1 MKRGSHASPE
11 RSAKKAKAPDAEASG
26 ILRDLLLNI
35 QKGHA
40 EPLLASLLAFH
51 DAIEWTSPLDC
62 AVLQAFLDI
71 SPRADQ
77 LLDLWG
83 SSVWV
88 DDKKRELFAPLME
101 VLTAVAATLRATN
114 VPAAEAFGL
123 AILKNKMEW
132 ITKQLTWSDKPRIEH
147 ATLTLCT
154 ELVSTNGRL
163 AREFVRLFD
172 FSAKFFA
179 TLSSRR
185 AKDVTMPDSSRT
197 FSVRHSFVAFVL
209 SLTHSHDEH
218 VYRFMVKADGPTHSL
233 FKSIDGDTLA
243 DVTVIL
249 SSLETTVLA
258 KADVLHK
265 HNVLS
270 MPAIAQLLKLLESPD
285 DAITDLAKAFLHQL
299 FFADGALYHVSQIS
313 TLPFLTKKGA
323 KALHLTEADE
333 APTSVAANIVTK
345 VLKSFNI
352 SASLGEPKR
361 EALLLEFL
369 KHYPGLVLPLFESYL
384 VVVQPRPSFKWFS
397 AASFVLQALRLPLTP
412 LAATLTA
419 HVDVS
424 CLDGLKQLLLPVGLT
439 KSVLTK
445 ALQHTDMLV
454 VYTTLNL
461 VAVVLARVAT
471 VTALLSNEVRSV
483 LEADVLR
490 GMLPP
495 PEVML
500 TLCTKYRPLETTDH
514 ASSKM
519 ELVCARALG
528 VLQAY
533 FVYLPQTMGETKFD
547 ISKLLLP
554 SQVAPSLLG
563 ALLQLLRV
571 AEPHR
576 LAYIV
581 HGGDAAKFQ
590 SLLRH
595 CLSAQPA
602 IATLGRH
609 VVRRTLAALQIFGLA
624 PVHDNHTPHEIDV
637 WLAQLGRHPNALAFF
652 DSLVRAVAANP
663 FACPGAPSASPV
675 TRALLSYL
683 SSAEM
688 PLQLKVT
695 DMAAA
700 TAFGVAVLR
709 NLQSLSVAPRELA
722 PSKVERDP
730 IGVVAAFVA
739 ACTSVETK
747 VAKSYARTL
756 TPATSLEALSA
767 TESLV
772 VTEPLLIAAVAH
784 RFVAMEQYLSTH
796 GTASLF
802 DSDVLRSGFGKP
814 STKKRCIVTHFFAT
828 APTHVV
834 LTSLFHP
841 HVLLRGGQSFVPS
854 TSALQS
860 YLATRL
866 ATPDASAAVAALDL
880 VHSLAMYLARHKKNI
895 ASTKSYVKAMRAAVT
910 ALQQLLVHV
919 AMDSVTLHASFWHSV
934 WAHHAEVLAIV
945 ATSDDAVLRAW
956 AMLPYAL
963 ASLFPEAYL
972 PKLLTP
978 WGETGPLAIAMA
990 THASPTEV
998 HDLLDAMLST
1008 PRPNV
1013 RLVLHLLDLSAHAT
1027 LPRPS
1032 LFARVVAIALG
1043 HPTTVSPKAWLLHY
1057 IQQHHVADN
1066 ALLASVFDLCW
1077 SDVSSVLHL
1086 SLLQELVVKNAKCRL
1101 AFASLRSS
1109 SQLLNEAS
1117 LPGVLAVAATYL
1129 QSAPLSSDCVAW
1141 VRDIIVPTCVDAIL
1155 NDANTSMTSLASVLE
1170 ALPEH
1175 TSSGD
1180 VDFLVDGLLQNKG
1193 KSLSPAQLQVFV
1205 LATKHYDLAPH
1216 AFKLLQFALQQLS
1229 RAPHGVAGDASAYIV
1244 ETLLVAHVR
1253 DIKKLPTIA
1262 AQSVVKALVANHAWL
1277 TAPALH
1283 RAIKTMAVLLPVDFM
1298 PLARVIVTALPQLQL
1313 ESTLVDALA
1322 AILATAP
1329 DGTTDDLV
1337 DLALLKALLSRYGAS
1352 LSPVD
1357 VALQSVLSL
1366 LETKFDVRLETAHY
1380 CFGRANHVA
1389 SSSLSSIKS
1398 HWLLEEIEPAR
1409 MRKSIE
1415 YFPLQRSFSGG
1426 AVDDDQEASVYD
1438 PAFFLPLVAHTLSTS
1453 HIPDKQLLQSG
1464 ILGYAICALSA
1475 EDDTIRA
1482 YAYGIVASAHE
1493 AMSVTARSHDFHE
1506 RRQIHLLLETLK
1518 NGVRSTHERL
1528 PSLLTVFANDAISV
1542 LLRPGHAMYPL
1553 INAFLLA
1560 RSALDTTDVPMFY
1573 TLFNS
1578 SATTYRQERS
1588 WLLHI
1593 IKRGVRLNIDV
1604 DLLQRRHVFAILL
1617 TFFDSP
1623 LADAYTQ
1630 DFVLHI
1636 LSRSVATPH
1645 GVFTLVH
1652 KFGLLAWL
1660 ECALLRHASSD
1671 VIVHWLLSIATT
1683 AIEAYESAEKND
1695 AKYRLNVVTQLQ
1707 QLCKSMMQLASSLPA
1722 TCTPLLSR
1730 LLSQYVAFGLASADT
1745 DLWFSLD
1752 LVESLVARATVDEA
1766 RDVAQLV
1773 ARCFARVPD
1782 AARSMQ
1788 FAPATYARWAS
1799 LSAFVG
1805 AHLSGDLPQTFPAT
1819 LHVLLD
1825 ASPAFA
1831 SAVHNDLP
1839 RGQLHVCLS

>member
-11 RSAKKAKAPDAEASG
+11 RSAKKAKAPDTEASS
-26 ILRDLLLNI
+26 ILRDFLLNI

-51 DAIEWTSPLDC
+51 AAIEWASPLDC

-101 VLTAVAATLRATN
+101 ILTAVAAKLRATD
-114 VPAAEAFGL
+114 VPVAEAFGL
-123 AILKNKMEW
+123 AILKNKMDW

-147 ATLTLCT
+147 ATLTLCN
-154 ELVSTNGRL
+154 ELVSTNARL

-172 FSAKFFA
+172 FGAKFFA
-179 TLSSRR
+179 TLCGRR
-185 AKDVTMPDSSRT
+185 AKDVTIPDSSRV
-197 FSVRHSFVAFVL
+197 FSVRHSFVCFVL
-209 SLTHSHDEH
+209 SLTASHDEH

-233 FKSIDGDTLA
+233 FKSIDGDTLP
-243 DVTVIL
+243 DVTAIL
-249 SSLETTVLA
+249 STLESTVLA
-258 KADVLHK
+258 KADVAHK

-270 MPAIAQLLKLLESPD
+270 MPAISQLLKLLESPD
-285 DAITDLAKAFLHQL
+285 DAICDLAKAFLHKI
-299 FFADGALYHVSQIS
+299 FFAESALYHVSQIS

-323 KALHLTEADE
+323 KALHLTETDE
-333 APTSVAANIVTK
+333 APTSIAASIVTK

-352 SASLGEPKR
+352 SASLGDPKR

-397 AASFVLQALRLPLTP
+397 AASFVLQSLRLPLTP
-412 LAATLTA
+412 LEATLRA
-419 HVDVS
+419 HVDVA

-471 VTALLSNEVRSV
+471 VTALLSKDVLAL

-500 TLCTKYRPLETTDH
+500 TLCTKYRPSDKEQH
-514 ASSKM
+514 SSKM

-581 HGGDAAKFQ
+581 HGGDATKFQ

-624 PVHDNHTPHEIDV
+624 PVYDTYTPHEIDV
-637 WLAQLGRHPNALAFF
+637 WLAQLGRHPDALAFF

-663 FACPGAPSASPV
+663 FACPGAPSLSPV
-675 TRALLSYL
+675 TRALVSYL

-688 PLQLKVT
+688 PLQLKVN
-695 DMAAA
+695 DVAAA

-709 NLQSLSVAPRELA
+709 NLQPLSMAPRELV
-722 PSKVERDP
+722 PPTIERDP
-730 IGVVAAFVA
+730 TGVVAAFVA
-739 ACTSVETK
+739 ACTSVEK
-747 VAKSYARTL
+747 KANKAYARTL
-756 TPATSLEALSA
+756 TTTTSLETLSP

-772 VTEPLLIAAVAH
+772 VSEPLLIASVSH
-784 RFVAMEQYLSTH
+784 RFAAIEQYMSTH
-796 GTASLF
+796 GSASLF
-802 DSDVLRSGFGKP
+802 DSDVLQAGFGKP

-834 LTSLFHP
+834 LQSLFHP
-841 HVLLRGGQSFVPS
+841 HVLLRGGQSVVPS
-854 TSALQS
+854 ASALQS
-860 YLATRL
+860 YLSTRL
-866 ATPDASAAVAALDL
+866 ATPDASATLAALDL
-880 VHSLAMYLARHKKNI
+880 VHSLSVYLARYKKNVP
-895 ASTKSYVKAMRAAVT
+895 ASKTYIKAMRAAVS
-910 ALQQLLVHV
+910 ALQLLLVHV
-919 AMDSVTLHASFWHSV
+919 AMDSVPLHESFWHRV
-934 WAHHAEVLAIV
+934 WAHHADVL
-945 ATSDDAVLRAW
+945 
-956 AMLPYAL
+956 
-963 ASLFPEAYL
+963 SLSRPPTTRCSVPYL
-972 PKLLTP
+972 PQLVTP

-990 THASPTEV
+990 AHASPSEV
-998 HDLLDAMLST
+998 HDLVDAMLST
-1008 PRPNV
+1008 TRPNV

-1027 LPRPS
+1027 LHRPS
-1032 LFARVVAIALG
+1032 LFARVVAIALS
-1043 HPTTVSPKAWLLHY
+1043 HPKEASPKAWLLHY
-1057 IQQHHVADN
+1057 IQQHHVEDD
-1066 ALLASVFDLCW
+1066 ALLASLFELCW
-1077 SDVSSVLHL
+1077 TDVSSALHL

-1109 SQLLNEAS
+1109 SHLLNEAC

-1129 QSAPLSSDCVAW
+1129 QSAPLAPDCVQW
-1141 VRDIIVPTCVDAIL
+1141 IRDVIVPTCVDAIL
-1155 NDANTSMTSLASVLE
+1155 GDDASTSMTSLPAVLD

-1175 TSSGD
+1175 NLSGD
-1180 VDFLVDGLLQNKG
+1180 VDFLVDGLVQNKG
-1193 KSLSPAQLQVFV
+1193 KLLSPAQLQVFV
-1205 LATKHYDLAPH
+1205 LATKHYNLAPN

-1229 RAPHGVAGDASAYIV
+1229 RAPAGVSADACAYVV
-1244 ETLLVAHVR
+1244 ETLLVAHAS
-1253 DIKKLPTIA
+1253 DMKKLPTIA
-1262 AQSVVKALVANHAWL
+1262 AQSVVKALAADRAWL

-1283 RAIKTMAVLLPVDFM
+1283 RAIKTMAVLLPTTVDFV
-1298 PLARVIVTALPQLQL
+1298 PLARVIVAALPQQAEL
-1313 ESTLVDALA
+1313 EPTLVDALA
-1322 AILATAP
+1322 AILATAR
-1329 DGTTDDLV
+1329 DGSTDDLV
-1337 DLALLKALLSRYGAS
+1337 DLALLKALLSRYSAS
-1352 LSPVD
+1352 LSHVD

-1380 CFGRANHVA
+1380 CFGKANHVS
-1389 SSSLSSIKS
+1389 SSSLSSVKS

-1415 YFPLQRSFSGG
+1415 YFPLHRSFTGG
-1426 AVDDDQEASVYD
+1426 ACDADQEQSVYD

-1604 DLLQRRHVFAILL
+1604 DLLQRRHVYAILL

-1660 ECALLRHASSD
+1660 ECALLRHFQSD
-1671 VIVHWLLSIATT
+1671 VIAHWLLSIATT

-1707 QLCKSMMQLASSLPA
+1707 QLCKTMVQHASSLPA
-1722 TCTPLLSR
+1722 TCAPLLSR

-1752 LVESLVARATVDEA
+1752 LLECLVHRSTPDEA

-1773 ARCFARVPD
+1773 ARCFARVSN

-1788 FAPATYARWAS
+1788 FSPATYARWAA
-1799 LSAFVG
+1799 LAAFVG

-1819 LHVLLD
+1819 VHALLT

-1831 SAVHNDLP
+1831 SAFSYNRTNEWGMELW
-1839 RGQLHVCLS
+1839 